1 MKNKLIVSS
10 LLMLFF
16 AALLQNAHAAESPST
31 INGFPE
37 IGEWLADV
45 PAITSPDQ
53 VRYIFGY
60 HENRDLMADT
70 SLIIEDKEKNR
81 SFYIASLAPCQFAGQ
96 KATFRACI
104 EGVYSRPIGSQNW
117 EKAEL
122 SAQTTTTIR
131 TSPSETNK
139 VTYGAFKDSEADFR
153 PQGFDSTIWNLPNA
167 KHGDSTSYLL
177 RTRFSGDG
185 CARGQGSSVDGGCVN
200 GLTIDLLPLTNQINT
215 KSVAAADLKY
225 APFPKGIE
233 YSVKLDLGVF
243 IKAISGWFFNRI
255 DNPEIYRWDPWSNP
269 LDVDKPV
276 GILQISGAPSVIPI
290 GITDAFTTTA
300 IPNSFRTKVC
310 KSEPTACTQAGIAFG
325 KAIVIT
331 TGDGS
336 SILDPSPTLLSE
348 LEAIPGGVKTLGYQS
363 RWSSK
368 TAWLEQLTGVNADA
382 LSCLTKGRFFL
393 GSVSSNATLF
403 QTTPPVWDP
412 ATQSFAFQVAAPHS
426 DPKGNLNTGNYT
438 MHIPMAQAKCRWG
451 EDVANAKVQISVVSA
466 NGDTKVT
473 TVSSIIENGMLK
485 FVVSGITYSSPVIK
499 IKLIQG
505 EIPVKKSPVKVVAK
519 IKTITCTKAKNNRKI
534 SALKPKC
541 PTGWTLKK

>member
-1 MKNKLIVSS
+1 MPINSS
-10 LLMLFF
+10 K
-16 AALLQNAHAAESPST
+16 
-31 INGFPE
+31 
-37 IGEWLADV
+37 
-45 PAITSPDQ
+45 
-53 VRYIFGY
+53 
-60 HENRDLMADT
+60 T
-70 SLIIEDKEKNR
+70 SL
-81 SFYIASLAPCQFAGQ
+81 
-96 KATFRACI
+96 ACI
-104 EGVYSRPIGSQNW
+104 EGVFSRKIGSQNW
-117 EKAEL
+117 EKADL
-122 SAQTTTTIR
+122 FAQTTTSIQR
-131 TSPSETNK
+131 KPSETVK
-139 VTYGAFKDSEADFR
+139 ETYGAFAASEADFR
-153 PQGFDSTIWNLPNA
+153 PQGFSSTIWNLPNV

-177 RTRFSGDG
+177 RTQLTGDG
-185 CARGQGSSVDGGCVN
+185 CARGSSVDGGCVN
-200 GLTIDLLPLTNQINT
+200 GLTIDLLPLTNQVNT
-215 KSVAAADLKY
+215 KSVEATDLEY

-255 DNPEIYRWDPWSNP
+255 ENPEIYRWDPWNNP
-269 LDVDKPV
+269 LDGNNPP

-290 GITDAFTTTA
+290 GVTDSFSTTA
-300 IPNSFRTKVC
+300 IPNSFRSKVC
-310 KSEPTACTQAGIAFG
+310 ASEPMACTQAGLSFG
-325 KAIVIT
+325 KAIGI
-331 TGDGS
+331 GS
-336 SILDPSPTLLSE
+336 EGESIILDPLPTLLTE
-348 LEAIPGGVKTLGYQS
+348 LEGAPGGVKTLGYQS

-368 TAWLEQLTGVNADA
+368 TAWLEQLSGVNADA
-382 LSCLTKGRFFL
+382 LTCLTKGRYFL

-412 ATQSFAFQVAAPHS
+412 ANQSFNFQVAAPHL

-505 EIPVKKSPVKVVAK
+505 EIAVNKSPVKVVAK
-519 IKTITCTKAKNNRKI
+519 IKTITCTKGKNNRKI

>member
-1 MKNKLIVSS
+1 MKNKFIVSS

-16 AALLQNAHAAESPST
+16 AALLQNAHAAESAST

-60 HENRDLMADT
+60 HESRDQMADT
-70 SLIIEDKEKNR
+70 SSIIEYKEKNR
-81 SFYIASLAPCQFAGQ
+81 SFYLASLAPCQLVPQ
-96 KATFRACI
+96 KTSLACI
-104 EGVYSRPIGSQNW
+104 EGVYSRQIGSQKW
-117 EKAEL
+117 EKADL
-122 SAQTTTTIR
+122 FAQTTTSIR
-131 TSPSETNK
+131 VNPSETVK
-139 VTYGAFKDSEADFR
+139 ATHGAFAASEADFR
-153 PQGFDSTIWNLPNA
+153 PQGFASTIWNLPNA

-177 RTRFSGDG
+177 RTQLSGDG
-185 CARGQGSSVDGGCVN
+185 CARGSSVDGGCVN
-200 GLTIDLLPLTNQINT
+200 GLTIDLIPLINQVNT
-215 KSVAAADLKY
+215 KIISSTDLKY

-233 YSVKLDLGVF
+233 YSVNLDLGVF

-255 DNPEIYRWDPWSNP
+255 ENPEIYRWDPWNNP
-269 LDVDKPV
+269 LDGNNPP

-290 GITDAFTTTA
+290 GITDSFNTTA
-300 IPNSFRTKVC
+300 IPNSFRSKVC
-310 KSEPTACTQAGIAFG
+310 TSEPTACTQAGLSFG
-325 KAIVIT
+325 KAIGI
-331 TGDGS
+331 GS
-336 SILDPSPTLLSE
+336 EGEGSVLDPSPTLLSE

-412 ATQSFAFQVAAPHS
+412 TTQSFAFQVAAPHL

-438 MHIPMAQAKCRWG
+438 MHIPMTQAKCRWG

-499 IKLIQG
+499 IKLIQNVSV
-505 EIPVKKSPVKVVAK
+505 ENKNPVRAVPKL
-519 IKTITCTKAKNNRKI
+519 KTIICTKSKNVRKI
-534 SALKPKC
+534 SAIKPKC